1 MDVRSFS
8 RICRKKR
15 AYSFLYVSSS
25 SNRRELVFDN
35 SNKLLSLKGEARM
48 YKIESENISEAQ
60 LMMSKIS
67 PTANYL
73 IEKIYSVQ
81 KSHSITNRWQSYT
94 KAQQISWPIT
104 FYVTSGKKELF
115 VFWFWYSCGFFTSH
129 YTCGTSTKLIWAVH
143 EVFSWKCYVC
153 TFPAPAHTL
162 EVASGVL
169 QRILCFLWRQSEAPF
184 QSPENTWS

>member
-48 YKIESENISEAQ
+48 YKIEPENISEAQ

-81 KSHSITNRWQSYT
+81 KSHSITNR
-94 KAQQISWPIT
+94 
-104 FYVTSGKKELF
+104 
-115 VFWFWYSCGFFTSH
+115 
-129 YTCGTSTKLIWAVH
+129 
-143 EVFSWKCYVC
+143 
-153 TFPAPAHTL
+153 
-162 EVASGVL
+162 
-169 QRILCFLWRQSEAPF
+169 
-184 QSPENTWS
+184 